1 MRNRSSEKENEMT
14 RQNHMRPGKLDRR
27 QLVAGAAG
35 LGLAAPFLGRG
46 IDALAAPSLQ
56 DATPAPT
63 PGGILKVG
71 LQADP
76 TALDPQKQNLTA
88 IWHIIEH
95 IYNGLTRVKPDLS
108 IEPALAEGWEISEDG
123 TSYMFVLREGV
134 TFHDGTPL
142 KASDVKFTFERLVD
156 PATASPGASELA
168 SMKSIEVND
177 ERTVVMTLNAP
188 DASLLAALAGGT
200 CVIFSEE
207 FVKANNND
215 VSQVAMGTGP
225 FKFVEYVPNTRIVL
239 ERNENYWEEG
249 LPYLD
254 GIEMTI
260 ASDDTARTA
269 AVVTGTVDFIE
280 YAPLR
285 DIPSLEADSS
295 LNLAGESNTNIRF
308 IGFNLGKEPFD
319 NLKVRQAIAAVVDRE
334 AMLGPTVFGYGTP
347 TEVLFP
353 PDFWAALQQ
362 EVRSPDVERAKA
374 LMAEAGLADG
384 FSTTITSWSQYS
396 FLSNAAVVLQEQ
408 LRQIGI
414 EAELNLVENA
424 TMVEQIYDPAT
435 RDFDIAVTGESA
447 YVDPNTI
454 VLPYF
459 KTGEGNNFM
468 GYSNPEVDKLIEQAI
483 ASTDQEERAG
493 IYQEIQKILLED
505 LPWVSLFVA
514 NQYEAMKDYV
524 QGYVHIPTG
533 SNASFRTTW
542 LSEG

>member
-1 MRNRSSEKENEMT
+1 
-14 RQNHMRPGKLDRR
+14 
-27 QLVAGAAG
+27 
-35 LGLAAPFLGRG
+35 
-46 IDALAAPSLQ
+46 
-56 DATPAPT
+56 
-63 PGGILKVG
+63 
-71 LQADP
+71 
-76 TALDPQKQNLTA
+76 
-88 IWHIIEH
+88 
-95 IYNGLTRVKPDLS
+95 
-108 IEPALAEGWEISEDG
+108 
-123 TSYMFVLREGV
+123 
-134 TFHDGTPL
+134 
-142 KASDVKFTFERLVD
+142 
-156 PATASPGASELA
+156 
-168 SMKSIEVND
+168 
-177 ERTVVMTLNAP
+177 
-188 DASLLAALAGGT
+188 
-200 CVIFSEE
+200 
-207 FVKANNND
+207 
-215 VSQVAMGTGP
+215 MGTGP

-260 ASDDTARTA
+260 AADDTARTA

-285 DIPSLEADSS
+285 DIPALEADAS
-295 LNLAGESNTNIRF
+295 LKLAGSSNTNIRF
-308 IGFNLGKEPFD
+308 IGFNLTKEPFD
-319 NLKVRQAIAAVVDRE
+319 NLKVRQAIAAVVDRD

-353 PDFWAALQQ
+353 PDYWAALQQ
-362 EVRSPDVERAKA
+362 DVRPPDVERAKA
-374 LMAEAGLADG
+374 LMAEAGMADG

-424 TMVEQIYDPAT
+424 TMVEQVYDPAG
-435 RDFDIAVTGESA
+435 RNFDIAVTGESA
-447 YVDPNTI
+447 YVDPNTV

-459 KTGEGNNFM
+459 KTGESSNFM
-468 GYSNPEVDKLIEQAI
+468 GYSNPEVDKLVEQGI
-483 ASTDQEERAG
+483 AATDQAERAR
-493 IYQEIQKILLED
+493 IYQQIQTILLDD

-542 LSEG
+542 IEQ